1 MSIYFQ
7 KEKKKQA
14 CTLCLAECWMSSVI
28 NTLSCCNL
36 RFISLEQLILM
47 ASKMWDVLYST
58 NGRLS
63 ISSTFS
69 VPLSSR
75 ATSLSVTIWV
85 PIISWAMTTISP
97 LFPPLPLICH
107 DDVMVVCSKAQPLHC
122 TEVYEVRLVVTGES
136 RVKPIFGE
144 SPPSECLFLFPVDV
158 FSQRPPS
165 TKQPLTFDS

>member
-1 MSIYFQ
+1 
-7 KEKKKQA
+7 
-14 CTLCLAECWMSSVI
+14 MSSVI

-75 ATSLSVTIWV
+75 ATNLSVTIWV

-97 LFPPLPLICH
+97 LFPPPPLICH

-122 TEVYEVRLVVTGES
+122 TEMYEVRLVATGKR
-136 RVKPIFGE
+136 RVKPIFSK

-158 FSQRPPS
+158 LSQRPPA
-165 TKQPLTFDS
+165 TKQPLTLDS